1 MSRIAFV
8 VDEDFEDSE
17 LIKPYA
23 ALRQAGYEVEIVG
36 VEAGKHVRGKKGH
49 DETIE
54 RAARD
59 SDVASYAALVI
70 PGGFSPDHL
79 RTNTDVV
86 SFVRAM
92 TKQGRVVAAVCH
104 VRRCCSRP
112 ASQTLTSRSRPIS
125 STRAR
130 RGSTRRSSSPAT

>member
-23 ALRQAGYEVEIVG
+23 ALRQAGYEVEIIG

-70 PGGFSPDHL
+70 PRRLLPRSSAHEHGRRL
-79 RTNTDVV
+79 
-86 SFVRAM
+86 VRAPSRS
-92 TKQGRVVAAVCH
+92 TPRT
-104 VRRCCSRP
+104 VRRRGPSPRCSRCRTTMP
-112 ASQTLTSRSRPIS
+112 T
-125 STRAR
+125 
-130 RGSTRRSSSPAT
+130 